1 MDHQSNG
8 AAEVI
13 VHMLKL
19 RASLLVQQIK
29 NKIAGGNLVFGMQ
42 RTATYYHRKNTVVL
56 KHLAGYRTSHEDICI
71 SLKWKGRAVGLF
83 HSYNLEPGEVA
94 IEVFT
99 DAD

>member
-19 RASLLVQQIK
+19 RASPLVQQIK

-42 RTATYYHRKNTVVL
+42 RTATYYHRKTRWFSSTLRGTEPAMKTSASPSNGKVVQL
-56 KHLAGYRTSHEDICI
+56 VSFTATI
-71 SLKWKGRAVGLF
+71 W
-83 HSYNLEPGEVA
+83 NLEKWL
-94 IEVFT
+94 
-99 DAD
+99 